1 MSIQGD
7 YRGILRDY
15 RRILDYSSMQG
26 DYRGILGDYRCIL
39 GGLV

>member
-7 YRGILRDY
+7 YRGIL

-26 DYRGILGDYRCIL
+26 DYRGILGDYRSIL